1 MPFQA
6 ATYRIRVTAN
16 REMLIMKLMI
26 VISLVL
32 NIAVLVPV
40 CYGLISDA
48 EWASESYG
56 KATAA
61 RGILL
66 SVYIAIALTSL
77 ALLARTEPKMVAALL
92 LVQIVYKVITPFAVG
107 TVANPVVVSNLL
119 IAAIHSVTL
128 VLIYRKNR

>member
-1 MPFQA
+1 
-6 ATYRIRVTAN
+6 
-16 REMLIMKLMI
+16 MLIMKLMI

-40 CYGLISDA
+40 CYGLITDA
-48 EWASESYG
+48 EWARESYG
-56 KATAA
+56 SATAA